1 MSKPEVLSV
10 AYQDILARTFAG
22 SSGGFRNDIEVSPGV
37 KSTFM
42 DTMTLPTPEKYSI
55 AHVFF
60 MIQSVVKLQHSPD
73 VLPPNSWNDYHGDQ
87 TEVMKGLC
95 FEKTEDYV
103 AIDEIDKTTLFT
115 PLSQLVLAE
124 ELPEFTKR
132 NVLAYSADGRYG
144 DPVSRALLPLIELD
158 RVQ

>member
-1 MSKPEVLSV
+1 MSKPEVLFV

-22 SSGGFRNDIEVSPGV
+22 SSGGFRDDIEVSPEV

-42 DTMTLPTPEKYSI
+42 DTMTLLTLGKYPV

-60 MIQSVVKLQHSPD
+60 MSQSIVKLQHSPD
-73 VLPPNSWNDYHGDQ
+73 VLPPNSWNDHHGDQ
-87 TEVMKGLC
+87 TELLKGLC

-103 AIDEIDKTTLFT
+103 AIDEVDKTTVFK
-115 PLSQLVLAE
+115 PLSQLVPE
-124 ELPEFTKR
+124 GELPEFTKR
-132 NVLAYSADGRYG
+132 NVLAYSANGHYG
-144 DPVSRALLPLIELD
+144 DTVSRALSPLIEVD